1 MSPKQDV
8 SDERKNQILEA
19 ALVVFSR
26 NGFQG
31 TRMDDIVTESG
42 LSKGALYWYFDS
54 KEEIIV
60 SLVKRLFDQE
70 MTDLVTIK
78 NKTGTA
84 YERLLQFT
92 KDSIFSLE
100 QMLEVLPI
108 TYEFYAM
115 AFRHEGVRE
124 ILRTYFRQYL
134 EEIPPVIQQ
143 GIDRGEFRK
152 VNPIEVAIATGAIIE
167 GTLLLWTYDEANID
181 LKVHML
187 AAMEMLLT
195 GISI

>member
-1 MSPKQDV
+1 MSPKQNV

-19 ALVVFSR
+19 AMVVFSR
-26 NGFQG
+26 TGFQG

-42 LSKGALYWYFDS
+42 LSKGTLYWYFDS

-60 SLVKRLFDQE
+60 SLLERLFDQE

-92 KDSIFSLE
+92 KDSILSIE

-124 ILRTYFRQYL
+124 ILRIYFRQYL

-152 VNPIEVAIATGAIIE
+152 VNPIEVAIAAGAIIE
-167 GTLLLWTYDEANID
+167 GTLLLWTYDEVNID
-181 LKVHML
+181 LEVHTL

-195 GISI
+195 GIKI